1 MKWAL
6 YAGLLAGVAV
16 CVAAAIL
23 VPTLVRPSGYAA
35 YEALERAQ
43 AGLPATQG
51 ALEALAE
58 RQDGAGWQA
67 RLLAARSR
75 AATGDYAAAATHLRA
90 ALALHPTNDVQ
101 RELAT
106 VLEAAGDRKAA
117 LAVWEKLLPKS
128 EAIDA
133 VLRLETD
140 NVRLASLLLTAGRPT
155 EALPL
160 VTPASTPNTRLIR
173 ARALVALGRPAEAI
187 EEFDRY
193 LADRPSETP
202 IRLEY
207 GRTLE
212 RAGDKE
218 RALETYHALGASGAF
233 REGTLLEGM
242 GRTREAAD
250 AYLRSAD
257 LEARWCGARLLEGLG
272 DESAALAVYE
282 QLASSTHRVR
292 DDAALRAFL
301 LLRKRGDIASAEDME
316 TTLPAAFQW
325 ILGTYAAPTAPR
337 PEPRCTPPDSV
348 RTADILLRRVGLSW
362 AETDLEFSLAAAS
375 ADERLAIARWYG
387 RHGNPHVAFEI
398 AGQLLHDRP
407 TRDVYELAYPKPW
420 WPIVTRWAKEYNV
433 DPLLAL
439 AIMREESN
447 FLPTAVSPSDARGL
461 MQLLPSTGRGI
472 VESKLGISY
481 RDDTLFNPETNIR
494 CGIYFLGSLLR
505 QFGGNVVQAV
515 AAYNGGPGNVSRW
528 LAAAPNASV
537 ADFPSL
543 LALVQTR
550 EYIVKVL
557 DTWLVYRR
565 LYGETGEGT

>member
-1 MKWAL
+1 MKWTL

-23 VPTLVRPSGYAA
+23 VPTFVRPSGYAA

-43 AGLPATQG
+43 AGLPATLG
-51 ALEALAE
+51 AVEALAE

-75 AATGDYAAAATHLRA
+75 AAAGDYAAAAAHLRA
-90 ALALHPTNDVQ
+90 ALALHPTNEVQ

-106 VLEAAGDRKAA
+106 VLEATGDRQAA
-117 LAVWEKLLPKS
+117 LATWEKLLPKN
-128 EAIDA
+128 EAVDA

-140 NVRLASLLLTAGRPT
+140 STRLASLLLAAGRPT

-160 VTPASTPNTRLIR
+160 VTPASAIDARLVR
-173 ARALVALGRPAEAI
+173 ARALVGLGRPAEAV

-193 LADRPSETP
+193 FAARPNETP
-202 IRLEY
+202 VLLEY
-207 GRTLE
+207 GRALE

-218 RALETYHALGASGAF
+218 RALQTYRDLGASGAY

-242 GRTREAAD
+242 GRSREAAD

-257 LEARWCGARLLEGLG
+257 LEARWCGARLLEESG
-272 DESAALAVYE
+272 DESAALAIYE

-292 DDAALRAFL
+292 DDAALRASL
-301 LLRKRGDIASAEDME
+301 LLRKRGDVAGAEKME
-316 TTLPAAFQW
+316 AALPAAFQW
-325 ILGTYAAPTAPR
+325 ILGTYAAPASPR
-337 PEPRCTPPDSV
+337 PEPRYTTPDSV
-348 RTADILLRRVGLSW
+348 RTADVLLRRVGLAW
-362 AETDLEFSLAAAS
+362 AETDLEFALAAAG

-387 RHGNPHVAFEI
+387 HHGDPHVAYEI
-398 AGQLLHDRP
+398 ASVLLRDRP

-420 WPIVTRWAKEYNV
+420 WPTVKRWANEYGV

-472 VESKLGISY
+472 VESKLGVPY

-505 QFGGNVVQAV
+505 QFGGNVAQAV

-528 LAAAPNASV
+528 LAAAPNTFAS
-537 ADFPSL
+537 DFPSL
-543 LALVQTR
+543 LTLTQTR

-557 DTWLVYRR
+557 DAWLVYRT

>member
-1 MKWAL
+1 MKWTV
-6 YAGLLAGVAV
+6 YAGLLAGVVV

-23 VPTLVRPSGYAA
+23 VPTLVRPPGYAA

-43 AGLPATQG
+43 AGLPATQN

-75 AATGDYAAAATHLRA
+75 AAAGDYTAAAAHLRA
-90 ALALHPTNDVQ
+90 ALAFHPTNEVQ

-106 VLEAAGDRKAA
+106 VLEAAGNRQAA
-117 LAVWEKLLPKS
+117 LAAWEKLLPKS
-128 EAIDA
+128 EAVDA

-140 NVRLASLLLTAGRPT
+140 NARLASLLLTAGRPT

-160 VTPASTPNTRLIR
+160 VTPASTADARLAR
-173 ARALVALGRPAEAI
+173 ARALVALGRPVEAV
-187 EEFDRY
+187 EEFNRY
-193 LADRPSETP
+193 FVDRPNETSV
-202 IRLEY
+202 RLEY
-207 GRTLE
+207 GRALE

-218 RALETYHALGASGAF
+218 RALETYRDLGASGAY

-272 DESAALAVYE
+272 DESTALAVYK
-282 QLASSTHRVR
+282 QLAASTHRVR
-292 DDAALRAFL
+292 DDAALRASL
-301 LLRKRGDIASAEDME
+301 LLRKRGDVASAEEME
-316 TTLPAAFQW
+316 ATLPAAFQW
-325 ILGTYAAPTAPR
+325 ILGTYAAPTSPR
-337 PEPRCTPPDSV
+337 PEPRYTTPDSV
-348 RTADILLRRVGLSW
+348 RTADILLRRVGLEW
-362 AETDLEFSLAAAS
+362 AETDLEFSLAAAG
-375 ADERLAIARWYG
+375 ADERLTIARWYG
-387 RHGNPHVAFEI
+387 RHGNPHVAYEI
-398 AGQLLHDRP
+398 ASALLRDRP
-407 TRDVYELAYPKPW
+407 TRDVDELAYPKPW
-420 WPIVTRWAKEYNV
+420 WPTVKRWAKEYSV

-472 VESKLGISY
+472 VESKLGIPY
-481 RDDTLFNPETNIR
+481 RDDTLLNPEINIR

-528 LAAAPNASV
+528 LAAAPNATA

-557 DTWLVYRR
+557 NAWLVYRM
-565 LYGETGEGT
+565 LYGETGEAT

>member
-23 VPTLVRPSGYAA
+23 VPTLAPPSGYAA
-35 YEALERAQ
+35 YEALDRAQ
-43 AGLPATQG
+43 AGLPATQS
-51 ALEALAE
+51 ALEALAA

-67 RLLAARSR
+67 RLLVARSR
-75 AATGDYAAAATHLRA
+75 AAAGDYAAAAESLRA
-90 ALALHPTNDVQ
+90 AQALHPTTEVQ

-106 VLEAAGDRKAA
+106 VLEAAGDRRAA
-117 LAVWEKLLPKS
+117 LAAWEKLLPKS
-128 EAIDA
+128 DAVDA

-140 NVRLASLLLTAGRPT
+140 NARLASLLLTAGRPT

-160 VTPASTPNTRLIR
+160 VTPASTADTRLVR
-173 ARALVALGRPAEAI
+173 ARALVALGRPAEAV

-193 LADRPSETP
+193 FVDRPNEATV
-202 IRLEY
+202 RLEY
-207 GRTLE
+207 GRALE
-212 RAGDKE
+212 RAGSKE
-218 RALETYHALGASGAF
+218 RALETYRALGASGAY
-233 REGTLLEGM
+233 REGTLLEAM

-250 AYLRSAD
+250 AYLRSRD

-272 DESAALAVYE
+272 DGSAAFAVYE

-292 DDAALRAFL
+292 DDAALRASL
-301 LLRKRGDIASAEDME
+301 LLRKRGDVARAEEME
-316 TTLPAAFQW
+316 ATFPAAFRW
-325 ILGTYAAPTAPR
+325 ILGTYVPSVPPLSETRHPT
-337 PEPRCTPPDSV
+337 PDSV
-348 RTADILLRRVGLSW
+348 RTADVLLRRAGLAW
-362 AETDLEFSLAAAS
+362 AEVHLEFSLATAD
-375 ADERLAIARWYG
+375 ADERLAIAQWYG

-398 AGQLLHDRP
+398 AVGLLRDRP

-420 WPIVTRWAKEYNV
+420 WSTVKRWAKEYGV

-447 FLPTAVSPSDARGL
+447 FLPTAVSSSDARGL
-461 MQLLPSTGRGI
+461 MQLLPSTGRWI
-472 VESKLGISY
+472 VESKLGVSY
-481 RDDTLFNPETNIR
+481 RDDTLFDPETNIR
-494 CGIYFLGSLLR
+494 SGIYFLGSLLR
-505 QFGGNVVQAV
+505 QFGGNAVQAV

-528 LAAAPNASV
+528 LAAAPNASA

-557 DTWLVYRR
+557 NAWLVYQM